1 MAFEKS
7 LFLNSLICLK
17 AEPPKRT
24 QENSVVTNSLPGSN
38 QQSLTLITGKGK
50 PAPHLNRLSRL
61 LSLLLRAYLSF
72 LKSFVFQKVFFSPS
86 SSPIKAVHKPEILT
100 ISLCYICV
108 CVWTH
113 MCIGLR
119 WIKTCLF
126 SCWICLLSVWFVCSQ
141 RLRWKISFSF
151 LTVWPGGWNVGTFN
165 LLQIQKPQDLWW
177 SWKG

>member
-1 MAFEKS
+1 MKLMISLFRSPNARESKALSKHPASFKVKMYSWFIFHKTIISIKTLSPFSALKGPRILYYSIKNYVELMAFEKS

-108 CVWTH
+108 CV
-113 MCIGLR
+113 
-119 WIKTCLF
+119 
-126 SCWICLLSVWFVCSQ
+126 
-141 RLRWKISFSF
+141 
-151 LTVWPGGWNVGTFN
+151 
-165 LLQIQKPQDLWW
+165 
-177 SWKG
+177 